1 MVWQPQQVGR
11 VGVRRIRPGSCR
23 TLAPFGVVLVALL
36 YGCAPE
42 RPKSVPPS
50 AHSVAKQS
58 GSGAMT
64 FTAPDDGTVYVY
76 DRSKQKMMYAGRLA
90 RGDVMQV
97 DARGNEIRVDGRAV
111 SQGELRDL
119 NEYQIWFDTEGPSG
133 KRIDLN
139 TERP

>member
-1 MVWQPQQVGR
+1 
-11 VGVRRIRPGSCR
+11 
-23 TLAPFGVVLVALL
+23 
-36 YGCAPE
+36 
-42 RPKSVPPS
+42 
-50 AHSVAKQS
+50 
-58 GSGAMT
+58 MT